1 MRGLFRSHQVTHT
14 SRCHTQ
20 SVDAEDDVLSCLCL
34 NLRRSARRLSQ
45 RYDEALRPSGLK
57 ITQFTLLAALEGF
70 GRTTLQPL
78 ADFMGMD
85 RTTLT
90 RNLALLERDG
100 LVAVER
106 GEQDRREQW
115 ISLSAAGRKAVKKAM
130 PFWRT
135 AQSAALAT
143 LGEPEAKR
151 LLGEL
156 RQVAENTESRA

>member
-1 MRGLFRSHQVTHT
+1 M
-14 SRCHTQ
+14 
-20 SVDAEDDVLSCLCL
+20 CL

-57 ITQFTLLAALEGF
+57 ITQFALLAALEGF

>member
-1 MRGLFRSHQVTHT
+1 
-14 SRCHTQ
+14 
-20 SVDAEDDVLSCLCL
+20 VDAEDDVLSCLCL
-34 NLRRSARRLSQ
+34 NLRRSARRLTQ
-45 RYDEALRPSGLK
+45 KYDDALRPSGLK

-70 GRTTLQPL
+70 ERTTLQPL

-100 LVAVER
+100 LVTVAR

-115 ISLSAAGRKAVKKAM
+115 ITLSPAGCEAVKKAM

-135 AQSAALAT
+135 AQSAAMAT
-143 LGEPEAKR
+143 LGESEAKR
-151 LLGEL
+151 LLDEL
-156 RQVAENTESRA
+156 RQVSENVESRP